1 MHYAMFEAL
10 FLWFFADKSPGELP
24 LLWVI
29 ILPQDS
35 VPGCFRKVHKFKI
48 KFTFPA
54 PFQVRNINIVKFP
67 QHRVLFI

>member
-10 FLWFFADKSPGELP
+10 FLWFFADKSRGELP

-54 PFQVRNINIVKFP
+54 PF
-67 QHRVLFI
+67 